1 MNVLNTRIV
10 IGALLFVGLL
20 FTSAFSISSDNE
32 SNTAHEGQKENM
44 KEIKLEEGLQ
54 TVIDTVEK
62 LKIAMNKTTPD
73 IKEVNRLGK
82 SLNDNWDSIEKK
94 VEEKYPEDYENIE
107 ESLYPLISN
116 TIRQDE
122 MDVKEIKKLTDDT
135 LSKILEFQE
144 KIS

>member
-1 MNVLNTRIV
+1 MNTRIV

-20 FTSAFSISSDNE
+20 FASAYNISANSE
-32 SNTAHEGQKENM
+32 SEIRPINEGQEENM
-44 KEIKLEEGLQ
+44 KEMNLEEGLQ
-54 TVIDTVEK
+54 VVIETVKK
-62 LKIAMNKTTPD
+62 LKTAINKTTPD

-82 SLNDNWDSIEKK
+82 SLNDNWDTIEKK

-122 MDVKEIKKLTDDT
+122 MDIKQIKKLTNDT
-135 LSKILEFQE
+135 QAKLLKFQ
-144 KIS
+144 KKVNS